1 VDGYILYP
9 DDNGSMFHEIK
20 MIEGPFAGFK
30 GVIHFIER
38 EKMIVRVMIDYWG
51 RDTPVELSFSQIRP
65 LD

>member
-9 DDNGSMFHEIK
+9 DDNGSMFQEIK
-20 MIEGPFAGFK
+20 IIEGPFAGFK
-30 GVIHFIER
+30 GAIHFIDR
-38 EKMIVRVMIDYWG
+38 EKMIVRVMIDFWG